1 MAAFVTLALLAY
13 LYFLPSILGR
23 KKRNAAAIIWLNLLG
38 GWTGLGWL
46 VALAWSLSKE
56 TPTVVAPAPKI
67 AAPVATRVAAPVP
80 APPRVM
86 PTSPS
91 ATRVAGP
98 VKAQAKPEPPILVA
112 PLTPPTPAAK
122 PLAVSVA
129 DELERLF
136 NLKEKGALTEQ
147 EYNMHKA
154 NILA

>member
-1 MAAFVTLALLAY
+1 MAAFITLALLAY

-23 KKRNAAAIIWLNLLG
+23 KKRNAAAIVWLNILG

-46 VALAWSLSKE
+46 VALVWAVSKE
-56 TPTVVAPAPKI
+56 TPTVVVPAPVVV
-67 AAPVATRVAAPVP
+67 APVATRVAAP
-80 APPRVM
+80 M
-86 PTSPS
+86 PTAPA

-98 VKAQAKPEPPILVA
+98 VKALVESAPVLPATQTPAPAPVAKPA
-112 PLTPPTPAAK
+112 
-122 PLAVSVA
+122 AVSVA

>member
-1 MAAFVTLALLAY
+1 MAEFFTLAFLAY
-13 LYFLPSILGR
+13 LYFLPSIIGR

-46 VALAWSLSKE
+46 VALVWAASKE
-56 TPTVVAPAPKI
+56 TPTAVVPAPVVV
-67 AAPVATRVAAPVP
+67 APVATRVAAPVP
-80 APPRVM
+80 AAPA
-86 PTSPS
+86 

-98 VKAQAKPEPPILVA
+98 VKALAQPAPVLPVA
-112 PLTPPTPAAK
+112 PTPAPVPVAK
-122 PLAVSVA
+122 PAAISVA
-129 DELERLF
+129 EELERLF